1 MSYADR
7 SIPNGDRDD
16 YLEDDVNESEV
27 VDKDNLDNVSD
38 KVETVEQ
45 PAPVANKT
53 PKMEKT
59 PTEFDY
65 ERYEKNRDK
74 FLYEH
79 KYKYWEWERF
89 RLFAMSVEKF
99 YKAVAREFYM
109 YYAEFDIHPL
119 PYTDTYPNE
128 ERLRTLADDCMAKG
142 QALENQ
148 FAKSPRTLDAMMNA
162 HEYLRRVRNYAADAW
177 LMYDVLNRDIDLH
190 FSTPYCFKQ
199 VNEKQNKTPD
209 EQVEAVRLAVN
220 AYLTYE
226 VKMPNDYF
234 VKRTNQTGLFKSVNN
249 AQIYNDIS
257 TAIGGAK
264 IEECKEYKNYVRD
277 HLDEFKDL
285 GFHYEMI
292 RFYSKY
298 KKINHYIRV
307 LNDISHRVKQGET
320 QYIYPY
326 SVELKY
332 LDIENR
338 IDKSKF
344 DPETQELL
352 AKRVDV
358 YATCKNIRDRY
369 TTLYNEI
376 PEDKMRWEKDVKV
389 QLDKLHIAL
398 LGGKQIYQEKHLAI
412 DNISIEQIKEDLFGK
427 KN

>member
-99 YKAVAREFYM
+99 YKAVAREFYA
-109 YYAEFDIHPL
+109 YYAEFDVHPL
-119 PYTDTYPNE
+119 PHTDRAQNDKI
-128 ERLRTLADDCMAKG
+128 LHALADDCLEKG
-142 QALENQ
+142 KALDIQ
-148 FAKSPRTLDAMMNA
+148 FAKSPRTIDAMMNA

-177 LMYDVLNRDIDLH
+177 LMFDILNKNIDLSL
-190 FSTPYCFKQ
+190 STPYCFKH
-199 VNEKQNKTPD
+199 VNAKQNKTPD

-226 VKMPNDYF
+226 VKIPNDYF
-234 VKRTNQTGLFKSVNN
+234 AKKTKQYNLYKSVNN
-249 AQIYNDIS
+249 VQIYNDVS
-257 TAIGGAK
+257 TAIGGAR

-277 HLDEFKDL
+277 HLDEFKNL

-298 KKINHYIRV
+298 KKVNHYLRV
-307 LNDISHRVKQGET
+307 LNDITHRVKQGELSNL
-320 QYIYPY
+320 YPY
-326 SVELKY
+326 SIEMRY
-332 LDIENR
+332 LDIENKIKR
-338 IDKSKF
+338 NFNDIKS
-344 DPETQELL
+344 QELL
-352 AKRVDV
+352 SQRVDV
-358 YATCKNIRDRY
+358 YATCQKVHDRY
-369 TTLYNEI
+369 ISLYNEI
-376 PEDKMRWEKDVKV
+376 PEDKMRWKKDVKV
-389 QLDKLHIAL
+389 QIDKLNIAL

-412 DNISIEQIKEDLFGK
+412 DNISIEQIKEDLFRK
-427 KN
+427 KD